1 METLY
6 LMSKN
11 AQTCVTTENSIG
23 TMSRGDN
30 EIPVRI
36 ERVTYHNSN
45 TMTVRK
51 WCLKSGMI
59 VGIDFYDLPAPP
71 KFAILVK

>member
-11 AQTCVTTENSIG
+11 AQTVVTKQEYFDTTLRDGE
-23 TMSRGDN
+23 T
-30 EIPVRI
+30 IPVRI
-36 ERVTYHNSN
+36 ERVIYHRTK

-51 WCLKSGMI
+51 WCLNSGLI
-59 VGIDFYDLPAPP
+59 IDVFRDLPAPP
-71 KFAILVK
+71 EFALVVK